1 MEDFSDVIVVG
12 GGPSGSFCALNIAE
26 RNVDV
31 TIFEEHS
38 EIGIPCHCAGHLSIN
53 GLKALGLH
61 PLPKEVVENTFCCA
75 KIYSP
80 KGLEFSV
87 EFSPS
92 ITCVVDRALFDKYIA
107 RLAEKAG
114 ANILLKSK
122 VQRLITERG
131 NIKGVEAEM
140 NGKILKIFGKIV
152 VDAEGTSY
160 RILRDAGLSSP
171 DRDCFVSCVNAEVE
185 NVKDV
190 EPDTVEVYIGNAYA
204 PGFYAWLI
212 PLKGGI
218 AKVGLGAERG
228 NPRKLL
234 QKLIHKHP
242 AASKKLRNAKIMREN
257 FHPIPLSGPVKAYS
271 NGFLAVGDAAAQVK
285 PTTGGGVIFGLNC
298 AKIAADVAV
307 EAIKRGDY
315 SSKFLNTYQR
325 CFMKLL
331 GFDVKVMKI
340 ARKLLDTLPDEKIDK
355 IIDFCKKTHVDLDLS
370 DLKEI
375 DFQGRI
381 LLDIWRKPRMLS
393 TLVYFLLSC
402 FV

>member
-1 MEDFSDVIVVG
+1 
-12 GGPSGSFCALNIAE
+12 
-26 RNVDV
+26 
-31 TIFEEHS
+31 
-38 EIGIPCHCAGHLSIN
+38 
-53 GLKALGLH
+53 
-61 PLPKEVVENTFCCA
+61 
-75 KIYSP
+75 
-80 KGLEFSV
+80 
-87 EFSPS
+87 
-92 ITCVVDRALFDKYIA
+92 
-107 RLAEKAG
+107 
-114 ANILLKSK
+114 
-122 VQRLITERG
+122 
-131 NIKGVEAEM
+131 
-140 NGKILKIFGKIV
+140 
-152 VDAEGTSY
+152 
-160 RILRDAGLSSP
+160 
-171 DRDCFVSCVNAEVE
+171 
-185 NVKDV
+185 
-190 EPDTVEVYIGNAYA
+190 
-204 PGFYAWLI
+204 
-212 PLKGGI
+212 
-218 AKVGLGAERG
+218 
-228 NPRKLL
+228 
-234 QKLIHKHP
+234 
-242 AASKKLRNAKIMREN
+242 MREN

-298 AKIAADVAV
+298 AKIAANVAV

-315 SSKFLNTYQR
+315 SSKFLNTYQW